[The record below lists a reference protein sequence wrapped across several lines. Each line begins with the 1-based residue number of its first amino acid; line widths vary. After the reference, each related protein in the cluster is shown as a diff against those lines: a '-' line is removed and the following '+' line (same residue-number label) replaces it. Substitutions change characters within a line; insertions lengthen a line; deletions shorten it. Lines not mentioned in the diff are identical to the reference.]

1 VSNQFEKIYLA
12 TEDYRFKKKSKL
24 RVYRRIA
31 DISSNPDDQEEV
43 AEYVMIE
50 ILDNFGSDHPKI

>member
-1 VSNQFEKIYLA
+1 LA